1 MLYFETCIWI
11 LIGLI
16 IGSFVNVC
24 IDRLPLQFA
33 DKESLL
39 RLLKSSELSS
49 RLKNLLQHSK
59 VKLYEPTRSFC
70 FYCGHQ
76 LQWFEN
82 IPMLSY
88 ILIKGHCR
96 ACKVALVPRL
106 FWTETMHGF
115 WYGIFGVF
123 FQNWILSFFAGI
135 NFSFLW
141 ILAYCRKYQ
150 KVRIKLFYVGILLLS
165 MNLMVYFFIRK

>member
-1 MLYFETCIWI
+1 MPYFEACIWI

-33 DKESLL
+33 DKEQRSRFLN
-39 RLLKSSELSS
+39 SSELSPL
-49 RLKNLLQHSK
+49 LKNHVQDLTLTLFK
-59 VKLYEPTRSFC
+59 PTRSFC

-82 IPMLSY
+82 VPLMSY

-96 ACKVALVPRL
+96 SCKVALVPRL
-106 FWTETMHGF
+106 FWTETMHGLS
-115 WYGIFGVF
+115 YGIFYWL
-123 FQNWILSFFAGI
+123 FQNWICSFLAGI

-141 ILAYCRKYQ
+141 ILAYCRSYQ
-150 KVRIKLFYVGILLLS
+150 QARIKLIYVGGILLAVNF
-165 MNLMVYFFIRK
+165 MMYYFLKK